1 MDDQSL
7 RENERATDF
16 LHLMVARKELE
27 RRARGVTAGLGR
39 APGNVGAR
47 IAAVDARLRKLGWQ
61 KDGDGSGPSQA

>member
-27 RRARGVTAGLGR
+27 RRARGLTKGLGS
-39 APGNVGAR
+39 AGGNWGAR
-47 IAAVDARLRKLGWQ
+47 AQAVDARLRKLGWE